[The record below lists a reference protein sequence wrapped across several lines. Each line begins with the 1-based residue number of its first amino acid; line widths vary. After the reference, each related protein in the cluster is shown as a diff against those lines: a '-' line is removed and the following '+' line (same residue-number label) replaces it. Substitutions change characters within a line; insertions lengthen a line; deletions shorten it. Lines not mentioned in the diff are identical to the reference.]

1 MKTGV
6 LRQAVAPLAWYY
18 AIAVGAP
25 IANGATLDAP
35 FLEHAAFVFAV
46 PLVLVAAACVPGLAW
61 RRLRARRD
69 S

>member
-6 LRQAVAPLAWYY
+6 LRQAMAPLAWYY
-18 AIAVGAP
+18 AIALGVP
-25 IANGATLDAP
+25 VANGATLDAA

-46 PLVLVAAACVPGLAW
+46 PLLLVAAACVPASAR